1 MKIKFLALLSGLL
14 IASTMKAYKLTAYI
28 PQENPTETGV
38 IVCPGGSYFWLDK
51 VTEGEKVARWLSE
64 NGIAAFVLG
73 GGVPLRFMFVRR
85 GAVSQRV
92 SMTCRG
98 HWRV

>member
-14 IASTMKAYKLTAYI
+14 IASTMKAYKLIAYI

-64 NGIAAFVLG
+64 NGIAAFVLEYSHG
-73 GGVPLRFMFVRR
+73 GWGAFAFHVRMR
-85 GAVSQRV
+85 GV